1 MLDKQFTIISGST
14 CIVVL
19 LMLLART
26 DAAPQVGE
34 IDAMQET
41 VTGAPSDSP
50 IYSVYQ
56 VIYYG
61 ENHTQGRFFK
71 CKFDVTSDKCQL
83 EVGKRKECPIKLA
96 KDQGPDCQKLKQ
108 TTVNFN
114 QPSPNRLEMGKL
126 NINGVDTFSSLG
138 TDTTSIRKHN
148 SRKVAFALIKPD
160 SPSSEYS
167 DLHIH
172 MRVVRE

>member
-56 VIYYG
+56 VDYYS
-61 ENHTQGRFFK
+61 EDHDKKRFIE
-71 CKFDVTSDKCQL
+71 CYFDVTSGECKL
-83 EVGKRKECPIKLA
+83 EVGKRKDCPIKLA
-96 KDQGPDCQKLKQ
+96 EDQGSDCKELKQ

-114 QPSPNRLEMGKL
+114 LTSPDTLEIGKL
-126 NINGVDTFSSLG
+126 NINGVATFSSRTR
-138 TDTTSIRKHN
+138 TDSIKKYN
-148 SRKVAFALIKPD
+148 DGKLASALIYK
-160 SPSSEYS
+160 PSSFLSEYRQ
-167 DLHIH
+167 LHIY
-172 MRVVRE
+172 MNVLRE

>member
-41 VTGAPSDSP
+41 VTGATSYFP
-50 IYSVYQ
+50 IYGVYQ
-56 VIYYG
+56 VRYYAKKRTIKCIY
-61 ENHTQGRFFK
+61 
-71 CKFDVTSDKCQL
+71 DVNSDECIL

-96 KDQGPDCQKLKQ
+96 KDQGPACKEPKGD
-108 TTVNFN
+108 TVIFN
-114 QPSPNRLEMGKL
+114 QVSPHHLEMKRL
-126 NINGVDTFSSLG
+126 NIND
-138 TDTTSIRKHN
+138 
-148 SRKVAFALIKPD
+148 KV
-160 SPSSEYS
+160 PSSTKSAYIQSFTDSNGRIGGIAVIYS
-167 DLHIH
+167 RSTTELQVY
-172 MRVVRE
+172 MGVVRK